1 MRLVSRRQ
9 KKTNGDLNRSQL
21 FWLLALTKIKAG
33 GSDHDRA
40 GGSENA
46 GTNDP
51 ANDNSKGFFEAQ
63 TSL

>member
-21 FWLLALTKIKAG
+21 FRLMALAEIKAG
-33 GSDHDRA
+33 RGDHDRA
-40 GGSENA
+40 GGSENT

-51 ANDNSKGFFEAQ
+51 ANDNRKSFFEAE